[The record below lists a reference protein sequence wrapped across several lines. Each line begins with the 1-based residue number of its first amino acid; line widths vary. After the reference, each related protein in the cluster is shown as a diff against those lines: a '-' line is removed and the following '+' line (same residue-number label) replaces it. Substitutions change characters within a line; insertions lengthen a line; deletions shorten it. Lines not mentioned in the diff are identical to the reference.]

1 MWYHQTQN
9 QKQSYQEHY
18 QKTLKK
24 KKSPSH
30 PQMYVLFLTD
40 LSGYIRDNNGF
51 ETELGECG
59 WRIKEQESE

>member
-1 MWYHQTQN
+1 
-9 QKQSYQEHY
+9 
-18 QKTLKK
+18 
-24 KKSPSH
+24 
-30 PQMYVLFLTD
+30 MYVLFLTD